1 MFLYDQN
8 KFLNVPWRR
17 FLCKA
22 MTQPFLDYANNAWYL
37 NINEKL
43 NMRLQAAQN
52 KCIRFCLKL
61 NGRSSIK
68 SKDFETRN
76 WLPIYE
82 RVSQCSLCSVS
93 KFFNKNCPISMR
105 YMFL

>member
-1 MFLYDQN
+1 
-8 KFLNVPWRR
+8 
-17 FLCKA
+17 

-37 NINEKL
+37 NINKKL

-82 RVSQCSLCSVS
+82 RVSQCFLCSVS
-93 KFFNKNCPISMR
+93 KFFNKNCSISMR